1 MICVCL
7 VYYLINIEDDDKV
20 RMVLEKIIFNF
31 VVCKKIKLLYLWIVM
46 IEIVI
51 LFDGML
57 KENLF
62 LVIF

>member
-7 VYYLINIEDDDKV
+7 VYFLMNIEDDDKV

-31 VVCKKIKLLYLWIVM
+31 VVCKKIELLYLWIVM
-46 IEIVI
+46 IEIVS

>member
-7 VYYLINIEDDDKV
+7 VYYLMNIEDDDKV

-46 IEIVI
+46 IKIVI

>member
-7 VYYLINIEDDDKV
+7 VYCLMNIEDDDKV

-31 VVCKKIKLLYLWIVM
+31 VVCKMIKLLYLWIVM

>member
-7 VYYLINIEDDDKV
+7 VYYLMNIEDDDKV

-31 VVCKKIKLLYLWIVM
+31 VVCKKIELLYLWIVM
-46 IEIVI
+46 IEIVS

>member
-7 VYYLINIEDDDKV
+7 VYYLMNIEDDDKV

-51 LFDGML
+51 LFDGMS

>member
-7 VYYLINIEDDDKV
+7 VYYLMNIEDDDKV

-51 LFDGML
+51 LFDEMC

>member
-7 VYYLINIEDDDKV
+7 VYYLMNIEDDDKV

-31 VVCKKIKLLYLWIVM
+31 VVCKKIELLYLWIVM

>member
-7 VYYLINIEDDDKV
+7 VYYLMNIEDDDIV

>member
-7 VYYLINIEDDDKV
+7 VYYLMNIEDDDKV

-31 VVCKKIKLLYLWIVM
+31 VVCKKVKLLYLWIVM
-46 IEIVI
+46 IEIVS

>member
-7 VYYLINIEDDDKV
+7 VYFLMNIEDDDKV

-31 VVCKKIKLLYLWIVM
+31 VVCKKIKLLYLWVVM

-51 LFDGML
+51 LFDEMC

>member
-7 VYYLINIEDDDKV
+7 VYYLMNIEDDDKV

-31 VVCKKIKLLYLWIVM
+31 VVCKKIKLVYLWVVM

-51 LFDGML
+51 LFDEMC